1 MQSYFTVFT
10 IIHQIIAV
18 LVSLR
23 RFFQKHLHFTDSKLL
38 TGSGPRWLYSV
49 LLCALKTTEPGL
61 YITGK
66 KKKPQ
71 AKGVIK

>member
-1 MQSYFTVFT
+1 MV
-10 IIHQIIAV
+10 
-18 LVSLR
+18 
-23 RFFQKHLHFTDSKLL
+23 
-38 TGSGPRWLYSV
+38 SV